1 MLDKIKFRSIR
12 LKMIAVIVIA
22 SIISTP
28 LSSKLN
34 AYVMDLVDVHKSFGI
49 YINTIINLLIAT
61 IIVAIFTRWI
71 IIKPLQ
77 TLLEATKKVAQGDL
91 NVEVDFSRRV
101 DDEISQLSVG
111 FMQMADH
118 LKTVVRKLNDTSDR
132 ITVSVSQLSANSENT
147 ALVSEQISAAI
158 QGVAAGSEEQTNGM
172 EKIAAAMNVVSI
184 EIDDIS
190 RNTEIISNQSRINT
204 SVAEEGENT
213 VDRTVKQMDLIQNS
227 VSQSDHSIQKL
238 QEQTKAIGQFLT
250 VITDIANQ
258 TNLLALNA
266 AIEAARAGEA
276 GKGFAVVAEEVR
288 KLAEQSNESAQQIAE
303 LVNEIQKQ
311 TGDSV
316 ATMKHVIEDVQEG
329 IIMTNETKEI
339 FHRISQSMADM
350 NGQMEKILNGGKMI
364 SGSAGE
370 VTAAVSAVSS
380 IANLNSQNSMSV
392 SAASQE
398 QLASIDEVASSTK
411 ELAEVAE
418 DLQKL
423 THIFKTS

>member
-34 AYVMDLVDVHKSFGI
+34 EYVMDFVDVHKSFGI
-49 YINTIINLLIAT
+49 YINTIINLIIAT
-61 IIVAIFTRWI
+61 FIVAVFTRWI
-71 IIKPLQ
+71 IINPLRK
-77 TLLEATKKVAQGDL
+77 LLEATNKVSEGDL
-91 NVEVDFSRRV
+91 SVEVDFSKRV
-101 DDEISQLSVG
+101 DDEISQLAKG
-111 FMQMADH
+111 FQQMTEH
-118 LKTVVRKLNDTSDR
+118 LKNVVSKINHTSDR
-132 ITVSVSQLSANSENT
+132 ITVSVNQLSANSENT

-158 QGVAAGSEEQTNGM
+158 QGVAAGSEEQTAGM
-172 EKIAAAMNVVSI
+172 EKIAAAMNVVSN

-190 RNTEIISNQSRINT
+190 RNTQVISNQSRMNT
-204 SVAEEGENT
+204 AVAEEGEKT
-213 VDRTVKQMDLIQNS
+213 VDRTVKQMSLIQNS
-227 VSQSDHSIQKL
+227 VSQSDHSIQML
-238 QEQTKAIGQFLT
+238 QEQTKEIGQFLT

-288 KLAEQSNESAQQIAE
+288 KLAEQSNESALQIAE

-316 ATMKHVIEDVQEG
+316 ATMKHVIDDVQEG
-329 IIMTNETKEI
+329 IIMTNETKDI
-339 FHRISQSMADM
+339 FHRISQSMAEM

-364 SGSAGE
+364 SGSAAE

-380 IANLNSQNSMSV
+380 IANLNSHNSMSV

-411 ELAEVAE
+411 ELEEVAE

-423 THIFKTS
+423 THIFKIS